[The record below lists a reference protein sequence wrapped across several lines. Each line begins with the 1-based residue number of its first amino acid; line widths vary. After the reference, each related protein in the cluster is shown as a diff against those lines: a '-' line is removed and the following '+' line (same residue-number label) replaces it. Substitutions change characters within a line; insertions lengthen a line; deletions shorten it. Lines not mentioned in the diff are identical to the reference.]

1 MEFLSPKTKAHL
13 EKLEG
18 ENAVLKEQVATL
30 GTSTASKTPVV
41 WIVLTLVFAALSVV
55 IYFFGPQLS
64 KDEIAQI
71 QTEMWTAEGAEFRDF
86 SPGDELLYSV
96 QIGAFKNIDFKDV
109 ARGFIEAST
118 VQNDS
123 LTALVVGNYTSLPDA
138 QNMLSV
144 LVSLGMENAF
154 IVAHK
159 DGKNVGLLSNKT
171 TN

>member
-18 ENAVLKEQVATL
+18 ENAALKEQVAAL

-41 WIVLTLVFAALSVV
+41 WIVLTLVFAALAVGL
-55 IYFFGPQLS
+55 YFFGGQLS
-64 KDEIAQI
+64 KDKIAQI
-71 QTEMWTAEGAEFRDF
+71 QTEIWTAEGAEFRDF
-86 SPGDELLYSV
+86 SPSDELLYSV
-96 QIGAFKNIDFKDV
+96 QIGAFKNTDFKDV
-109 ARGFIEAST
+109 ARGFVEAST